1 MKGFCGRLV
10 ESEDTLEAVACEMI
24 ELRSSMSVK
33 AGKVLNN
40 TDDSDD
46 RCSMSVV
53 EVIVGT
59 GVGVVGVLATAL
71 LVADT
76 RICDVGIDAVD
87 DSISIVEVE
96 IMLLL
101 PILGVVSDNVGE
113 VASAGNDVV
122 NKSDLAVAE
131 IRTTS
136 DVIVRIGSE
145 VDMELLERIP
155 DLLEKYDTSVDKLTR
170 DVRSTI
176 VEDMTPSEVISL
188 NEEESDGIEDL
199 DDFCSVAELEDA
211 TMLVLIELE
220 VNGTLLSLLGSLE
233 MEADPVADSV
243 GIGADDA
250 VDPKVI
256 TIVGVSMVEVW
267 DASEDTTT
275 LKIVAALE
283 VDSIILDALVW
294 F

>member
-155 DLLEKYDTSVDKLTR
+155 DLLERYDTSVDKLTR